1 MNALNQLLSSLKV
14 EANVHHNGQYCGDFA
29 VDTSGTRRMTFHV
42 VSKGRCFFELDGQTT
57 ELTKGD
63 AVFMPCDAQHCITNL
78 LNSSAEVNQAN
89 SLPMSQEFEKAS
101 TGLVCGN
108 FAHRNP
114 VFEKL
119 VKQMPEL
126 IIVRASDSG
135 STRQIIDL
143 ILEESSASDE
153 HTSVLLN
160 RLSDCLFYLLVRNNL
175 DVENGVFAAF
185 AHPNLSKAMELIHQ
199 NNDQRLTL
207 DEMANAA
214 AMSRSAFSSLFKD
227 VVDQTPMEY
236 LTQWRMTQ
244 AYRWLADDGIS
255 TFDAATRCGY
265 ESEASFSKAFKR
277 VMGVGPGSARSQ
289 TQQLI

>member
-29 VDTSGTRRMTFHV
+29 VDTSGTGRMTFHV
-42 VSKGRCFFELDGQTT
+42 VSKGRCFFELGGQTV
-57 ELTKGD
+57 ELAKGD
-63 AVFMPCDAQHCITNL
+63 AVFMPCDAQHCITSL
-78 LNSSAEVNQAN
+78 LNSKAEINTAKP
-89 SLPMSQEFEKAS
+89 LPMTQDPEQES

-126 IIVRASDSG
+126 IIIRANDNSSA
-135 STRQIIDL
+135 RQIIDL

-153 HTSVLLN
+153 HTNVLLN
-160 RLSDCLFYLLVRNNL
+160 RLADCLFYLLVRNNL
-175 DVENGVFAAF
+175 DVKSGVFAAF
-185 AHPNLSKAMELIHQ
+185 AHPNLSKAMTLIHQ
-199 NNDQRLTL
+199 SNDQRLTL

-214 AMSRSAFSSLFKD
+214 AMSRSAFSNLFKE

-236 LTQWRMTQ
+236 LTQWRMSQ

-255 TFDAATRCGY
+255 TFEAATRCGY

-277 VMGVGPGSARSQ
+277 VMGVGPGSARNQ
-289 TQQLI
+289 TQ